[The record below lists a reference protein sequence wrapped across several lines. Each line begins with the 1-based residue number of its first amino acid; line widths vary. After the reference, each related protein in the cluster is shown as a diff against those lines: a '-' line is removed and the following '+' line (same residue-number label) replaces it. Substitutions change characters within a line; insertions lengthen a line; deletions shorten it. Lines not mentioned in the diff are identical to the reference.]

1 LAAVLRTAFPLL
13 LVSPFVP
20 SPEESVAAA
29 FLFPAAGAF
38 GFLAAGFA
46 AGLPPSVALLLAAGF
61 LLAAGLL
68 LAAAAGSSSSSVADA
83 AAAFLL
89 AALGLGFSTDSGPAA
104 SSAESFAAC
113 LAVLTGAF
121 LAADVFLGAAVLA
134 GFAGS
139 SGSFCSSELFSFYE
153 EKKILFTIRKIP
165 VYMTNINLDPI
176 RLLAQNGYRLQGSM
190 TL

>member
-20 SPEESVAAA
+20 SPEESVAATAA

-38 GFLAAGFA
+38 GFLAADFA
-46 AGLPPSVALLLAAGF
+46 AGLPPSVALLPAAGF

-83 AAAFLL
+83 AATFLL
-89 AALGLGFSTDSGPAA
+89 AALGLGFSTASWPAA
-104 SSAESFAAC
+104 SSAKGFAAC

-153 EKKILFTIRKIP
+153 K
-165 VYMTNINLDPI
+165 
-176 RLLAQNGYRLQGSM
+176 
-190 TL
+190 